1 MVVLLWHAHEQVV
14 AALCYLWCNLELGIC
29 QWVQLD
35 VLIVWIDGGHHTFL
49 NDEVEDEQETAAHL
63 DDLWWLT
70 TREDNQLVLVDE
82 SALDVEVLDLEVEL
96 AVGEPGPLFLR
107 WLQTN
112 ISLIDCGFKLELVI
126 FKIDNGEKSQCL
138 LLIVLDEDL
147 LGDRVL
153 RWQRAGL
160 GPCILLDVVR
170 MAHPVL
176 VATAEKQIR
185 NLIFLSLRY
194 DTGPD

>member
-1 MVVLLWHAHEQVV
+1 MNLLLWWLLQIKFFLHSSYYLLISLLLLLRELEQLAWEALCMVVLLWHAYEQVV

-96 AVGEPGPLFLR
+96 AVGEPSPLFLG

-112 ISLIDCGFKLELVI
+112 IALIDCGFKLE
-126 FKIDNGEKSQCL
+126 
-138 LLIVLDEDL
+138 
-147 LGDRVL
+147 
-153 RWQRAGL
+153 
-160 GPCILLDVVR
+160 
-170 MAHPVL
+170 
-176 VATAEKQIR
+176 
-185 NLIFLSLRY
+185 
-194 DTGPD
+194 